1 MTRITKT
8 TILILAVSTALAAEP
23 LFAQTTVRAVPAT
36 SAASAPAPPAA
47 KPFKKEEVEQLVAPF
62 ALYPD
67 SLLSQILMASTYPLE
82 VVQADR
88 FVKTNADLK
97 GDALTAA
104 LEKEDW
110 DASVKSLVNFP
121 TVLSMMSEKLDSTI
135 RLGDAMLENEKMVM
149 DAVQSLRGKA
159 KSQGNLETTPQQ
171 TVIVEQAPAD
181 TGNVQVIRIEPAN
194 PQVVYVPTYNPTV
207 VYGAWPYPAYPPTP
221 WYPPGY
227 VASGVIG
234 FGVGFACG
242 AAWGYAWGHCN
253 WGGGDIDVDV
263 NRNANFNQNI
273 DRSKYQ
279 NQINN
284 LKANNTN
291 IGSGNRGQ
299 NSWQHNPADRKGV
312 AYRDQSTAQRF
323 GGASSNQ
330 AIQARDQ
337 FRGRTDAGRNEIAQ
351 GGASQFRGANAPRP
365 SNPTAGGN
373 IGSGARPSNPTAGGG
388 LGSGARPSAQPAN
401 ANRSASGLNSGGGA
415 RATQNASQ
423 RGAVSRSSAPSA
435 APRSSGGGLGAGGG
449 GARTGGGGGGGRT
462 GGGGGRR

>member
-8 TILILAVSTALAAEP
+8 TVLTLAVSTALAAEP
-23 LFAQTTVRAVPAT
+23 LFAQTTVRAVSAT
-36 SAASAPAPPAA
+36 SAASAPAPPAT
-47 KPFKKEEVEQLVAPF
+47 KPFKKDEVEQLVAPF

-82 VVQADR
+82 VVQAER
-88 FVKTNADLK
+88 FVKTNTDLK
-97 GDALTAA
+97 GDALTTA

-121 TVLSMMSEKLDSTI
+121 TVLSMMNDKLDSII

-149 DAVQSLRGKA
+149 DAVQSLRSKA

-171 TVIVEQAPAD
+171 TIIVEQAPAD
-181 TGNVQVIRIEPAN
+181 AGNVQVIRIEPSD
-194 PQVVYVPTYNPTV
+194 PQIVYVPTYNPTV
-207 VYGAWPYPAYPPTP
+207 VYGAWPYPAYPPYYWT
-221 WYPPGY
+221 PPGY
-227 VASGVIG
+227 VASGLIG

-263 NRNANFNQNI
+263 NRNANFNRNI
-273 DRSKYQ
+273 DRSNYQ

-323 GGASSNQ
+323 GNASSNQ

-337 FRGRTDAGRNEIAQ
+337 FRGRADAGRNEIAQ
-351 GGASQFRGANAPRP
+351 GGANQFRGANAPRP

-373 IGSGARPSNPTAGGG
+373 IGSGARPSNSTAGGG

-401 ANRSASGLNSGGGA
+401 ANRGTSGLNSGGGA

-423 RGAVSRSSAPSA
+423 RGAVSRSA
-435 APRSSGGGLGAGGG
+435 APSSGGGGGG
-449 GARTGGGGGGGRT
+449 MRAGGGGGGGGGGGMRA